1 MKKGVNIIKY
11 WWVNQGDSYEQ
22 ARKLGAI
29 WAPLQDKGGSKQP
42 SWESLELVKA
52 GDLIFHFAKKKLRG
66 ISTAL
71 TEARS
76 AEIRIRDKGQWQ
88 NLGREVEVLAQD
100 FDFTIDL
107 EEIPIS
113 LRVDGSSGIE
123 TPFDIRGK
131 VKQGYLFGVPS
142 EVVKFVFS
150 KLNLYAE
157 SSGPLESQV
166 RSVIGDFQEGTD
178 KTILGTFR
186 REQRALRQSLV
197 GGQKTGTCGI
207 CGRVLS
213 TNLLVA
219 AHIKPRRSCSEKER
233 LDSGVV
239 MLACVLGCDAL
250 FDKGAIFVDETGV
263 IQATGKFG
271 DHPDL
276 LAFIGELKGKVSS
289 AYSPRSAQY
298 FDWHAREV
306 ALKNSH
312 S

>member
-1 MKKGVNIIKY
+1 VKSIKY
-11 WWVNQGDSYEQ
+11 WWVNQGDSFEE

-29 WAPLQDKGGSKQP
+29 WAPLEDKSGGKQP
-42 SWESLELVKA
+42 SWDSLDLVKP

-71 TEARS
+71 TESRS

-88 NLGREVEVLAQD
+88 NIGREVEVLAQD

-113 LRVDGSSGIE
+113 IRVDGSLGIE
-123 TPFDIRGK
+123 TPFDVRGK
-131 VKQGYLFGVPS
+131 VKQGYLFGVQS
-142 EVVKFVFS
+142 GVVEFVFS
-150 KLNLYAE
+150 KLNLITD
-157 SSGPLESQV
+157 SSGPLENQV
-166 RSVIGDFQEGTD
+166 RSVIGDFQDGTD

-197 GGQKTGTCGI
+197 GNQKTGTCGI
-207 CGRVLS
+207 CSRVLS

-219 AHIKPRRSCSEKER
+219 AHIKPRRSCTEKER

-250 FDKGAIFVDETGV
+250 FDKGAIFVDEKGV

-271 DHPDL
+271 DHPDF
-276 LAFIGELKGKVSS
+276 LAFIGGLKGKVSS
-289 AYSPRSAQY
+289 AYSPLSAQY
-298 FDWHAREV
+298 FAWHAREV
-306 ALKNSH
+306 ASKKSH
-312 S
+312 P